1 MKKIL
6 SIFLF
11 ATLGGGAALF
21 INYLILKPTAFENSS
36 KQQSPIRLA
45 DLTSSAGTID
55 FRAAAEQT
63 VHAVVH
69 IKTKFTSQQTYYDP
83 FQGFFGGGSG
93 MQIVPKEQESSGSGV
108 IISNDGYIVT
118 NFHVVQNA
126 EKIEVTLND
135 KRTYEAELV
144 GTDPNTDLAV
154 LRVQEKGLPFIAY
167 GNSDDVKVGEWVL
180 AVGNPF
186 NLTSTVTAGIVSAKA
201 RNINIISGNGSGSG
215 AVESFIQTDAAV
227 NPGNSGGALVNT
239 LGQLVGINSAIATS
253 TGSFS
258 GYSFAIPV
266 NLVRKVVVDLVEFGT
281 VQRGYLGV
289 NIKDVDAQL
298 VKEQKL
304 GKLNGVYVV
313 GVLADGAAA
322 SAGLDGGDVIVKV
335 GEIFVN
341 NVSELQ
347 EQVNNFRPGDKVVVT
362 YVRDSK
368 EKIVNVILK
377 NKNNGAE
384 LLKKED
390 KSMDVES
397 LGAVFETI
405 APEDMKRLNISN
417 GLRVSK
423 LGSGKLRNS
432 GIREGFIIT
441 SVDKNKVSSPDE
453 LKKILDN
460 KKGGI
465 LIEGLYPN
473 GSRAYYA
480 FGM

>member
-21 INYLILKPTAFENSS
+21 INYLILKPTTFENSS

-258 GYSFAIPV
+258 GYSFAVPV

-281 VQRGYLGV
+281 VQRGYLGI

-313 GVLADGAAA
+313 AVLADGAAA
-322 SAGLDGGDVIVKV
+322 SAGLDGGDVIIKV

-377 NKNNGAE
+377 NKNNSAE

-423 LGSGKLRNS
+423 LGAGKLRNS

>member
-201 RNINIISGNGSGSG
+201 RNINIISGNGSGRG

-258 GYSFAIPV
+258 GYSFAVPV

>member
-239 LGQLVGINSAIATS
+239 LGQLIGINSAIATS

-258 GYSFAIPV
+258 GYSFAVPV

-281 VQRGYLGV
+281 VQRGYLGI

-322 SAGLDGGDVIVKV
+322 SAGLDGGDVIIKV

-460 KKGGI
+460 KKGGL

>member
-36 KQQSPIRLA
+36 KQQSQIRLA

-154 LRVQEKGLPFIAY
+154 LRVEEKGLPFIAY

-258 GYSFAIPV
+258 GYSFAVPV

-281 VQRGYLGV
+281 VQRGYLGI

-304 GKLNGVYVV
+304 DKLNGVYVV

-322 SAGLDGGDVIVKV
+322 SAGLDGGDVIIKV

-377 NKNNGAE
+377 NKNNSAE

>member
-239 LGQLVGINSAIATS
+239 LGQLIGINSAIATS

-258 GYSFAIPV
+258 GYSFAVPV

-281 VQRGYLGV
+281 VQRGYLGI

-322 SAGLDGGDVIVKV
+322 SAGLDGGDVIIKV

-368 EKIVNVILK
+368 EKVVNVILK

>member
-186 NLTSTVTAGIVSAKA
+186 NLTSTVTAGMVSAKA
-201 RNINIISGNGSGSG
+201 RNIHIISGNGSGSG

-322 SAGLDGGDVIVKV
+322 SAGLDGGDVIIKV

-377 NKNNGAE
+377 NKNNSAE

>member
-21 INYLILKPTAFENSS
+21 INYIILKPTAFENSS

-258 GYSFAIPV
+258 GYSFAVPV

-281 VQRGYLGV
+281 VQRGYLGI

>member
-258 GYSFAIPV
+258 GYSFAVPV

-281 VQRGYLGV
+281 VQRGYLGI

>member
-322 SAGLDGGDVIVKV
+322 SAGLDGGDVIIKV

-423 LGSGKLRNS
+423 LGAGKLRNS

>member
-135 KRTYEAELV
+135 KRTYKAELV

-322 SAGLDGGDVIVKV
+322 SAGLDGGDVIIKV

>member
-36 KQQSPIRLA
+36 KQQSQIRLA

-154 LRVQEKGLPFIAY
+154 LRVEEKGLPFIAY

-180 AVGNPF
+180 VVGNPF

-258 GYSFAIPV
+258 GYSFAVPV

-281 VQRGYLGV
+281 VQRGYLGI

-304 GKLNGVYVV
+304 DKLNGVYVV

-322 SAGLDGGDVIVKV
+322 SAGLDGGDVIIKV

>member
-135 KRTYEAELV
+135 KRTYEAKLV

-154 LRVQEKGLPFIAY
+154 LRVKEKGLPFIAY

-258 GYSFAIPV
+258 GYSFAVPV

-281 VQRGYLGV
+281 VQRGYLGI

-298 VKEQKL
+298 VKEQNL
-304 GKLNGVYVV
+304 DKLNGVYVV

-322 SAGLDGGDVIVKV
+322 SAGLDGGDVIIKV

-362 YVRDSK
+362 YLRDSK

-377 NKNNGAE
+377 NKNNGTE